1 MQRRCDRNRK
11 RSKRRAMYCPVH
23 GCYMDSMSQKY
34 NLFAEQA
41 GQLQQRGIRRRE
53 ALILVAAKTAVPLEG
68 EWLEAFWCQHC
79 QETKWYHV
87 RKRESVYELSLAPAE
102 LWQQATGVINPHRN
116 PTVSEFTFRQA
127 QVVGGNNTKDFWI
140 NN

>member
-1 MQRRCDRNRK
+1 MQKRCDRNRK
-11 RSKRRAMYCPVH
+11 RSKRRAIYCPVH
-23 GCYMDSMSQKY
+23 SCYMDSMSQKHS
-34 NLFAEQA
+34 LFTEQA

-53 ALILVAAKTAVPLEG
+53 ALMLVAAKTAVPLEG
-68 EWLEAFWCQHC
+68 EWLEAFWCKHC

-87 RKRESVYELSLAPAE
+87 RKKESVYELSLAPAE

-127 QVVGGNNTKDFWI
+127 QVVGGNNVKDFWI